1 MSEFKINDCAEVI
14 ATGRI
19 GRIKRIEK
27 TEKTGKLKY
36 FLSFYDKSFINP
48 EITAYRGNEHEPPPA
63 ENKTIKENDNTIHTG
78 INKASEKRDIF
89 SPNVIIFAFET
100 RVVVVILFQ

>member
-1 MSEFKINDCAEVI
+1 MKKITIPKTIFKNWENAN
-14 ATGRI
+14 G
-19 GRIKRIEK
+19 
-27 TEKTGKLKY
+27 
-36 FLSFYDKSFINP
+36 F
-48 EITAYRGNEHEPPPA
+48 HEPPPA